1 MQLNY
6 EQKGNGMYILSRND
20 IENIATAILKDY
32 SPENLE
38 YIIPLDTVDFLENYL
53 GLTLK
58 KRYIGTMKSG
68 ILGLVVMNDMVE
80 IPSYDNDFKPV
91 ILEETYGTVLIS
103 PILNNS
109 KNANRQR
116 YTEVHEAAHY
126 ILHKQYFSQL
136 QKMSNASRNRY
147 IACRKVELHNKIPK
161 TNSEWMEWQADTL
174 AAALLMPQKTFTV
187 FAKAV
192 FYKYGIFNGY
202 IMVDDSTRKGQA
214 RNIIK
219 EIAEKFCVSYRAA
232 QIRMLHLG
240 LIKDPYIY

>member
-6 EQKGNGMYILSRND
+6 EQKGNGMYILSRKD
-20 IENIATAILKDY
+20 IENIATEILKEY

-38 YIIPLDTVDFLENYL
+38 YITPLDTADFLENYL

-68 ILGLVVMNDMVE
+68 ILGLIVMNDMVE
-80 IPSYDNDFKPV
+80 IPSYDEDFNQV
-91 ILEETYGTVLIS
+91 VLEETYGTVLIS
-103 PILNNS
+103 PSLFNI
-109 KNANRQR
+109 KNMNRKR

-126 ILHKQYFSQL
+126 ILHKQYYSQL
-136 QKMSNASRNRY
+136 QKKSKASRNMY

-174 AAALLMPQKTFTV
+174 AAALLMPQKMFTV

-192 FYKYGIFNGY
+192 LYKYGIFNGY

-240 LIKDPYIY
+240 LIKDPYVY